1 VQRESGKKEGEDNV
15 GTIGFYDTYIVVLAS
30 LFALVDPIGN
40 AVIFASL
47 TPTRTPYRRRIYAIK
62 GVLIATI
69 LLLSFMF
76 LGEFFLK
83 HLGISLAALRT
94 SGGILLLIMGIDM
107 VFARNSGGT
116 STTDEEEQEA
126 MEHSLAKEDISVFP
140 LATPLLAGP
149 GTIGAIILFHANA
162 QGSAE
167 QQFAVLV
174 ALGTIMLASLVCLL
188 ASSFLSRLLG
198 KTGMNVIKRIMG
210 VLLAALAVQF
220 MFDGLAQSGL
230 FS

>member
-1 VQRESGKKEGEDNV
+1 MLTGD
-15 GTIGFYDTYIVVLAS
+15 FYETYIVVLAS

-47 TPTRTPYRRRIYAIK
+47 TPTRTPYRRRLYAFK
-62 GVLIATI
+62 GVLIATS
-69 LLLSFMF
+69 LLLGFMF

-83 HLGISLAALRT
+83 HLGISMAALRT

-107 VFARNSGGT
+107 VFARHSGGT
-116 STTDEEEQEA
+116 STTDEEEKEA

-149 GTIGAIILFHANA
+149 GAIGAVILFHANA
-162 QGSAE
+162 EGSAE
-167 QQFAVLV
+167 KQLAVIA
-174 ALGTIMLASLVCLL
+174 ALLTIMIASLLCLL
-188 ASSFLSRLLG
+188 ASSSLQRILG
-198 KTGMNVIKRIMG
+198 KTGMNVINRIMG

-220 MFDGLAQSGL
+220 VFDGLAQSGL

>member
-1 VQRESGKKEGEDNV
+1 MFTNE
-15 GTIGFYDTYIVVLAS
+15 FYEVYLLVLTS

-47 TPTRTPYRRRIYAIK
+47 TPTRTAYRRRMYAFK
-62 GVLIATI
+62 GIFIATI
-69 LLLSFMF
+69 LLLVFMF
-76 LGEFFLK
+76 LGEFVLK
-83 HLGISLAALRT
+83 NLGISLAALGT

-107 VFARNSGGT
+107 VFARHSGGT

-149 GTIGAIILFHANA
+149 GAIGAIILFHA
-162 QGSAE
+162 SAE
-167 QQFAVLV
+167 GSTEKQLAVVLALV
-174 ALGTIMLASLVCLL
+174 TVMLAALACLL
-188 ASSFLSRLLG
+188 ASSFLQRLLG
-198 KTGMNVIKRIMG
+198 KTGMNVINRIMG
-210 VLLAALAVQF
+210 VLLSALAVQLVF
-220 MFDGLAQSGL
+220 NGLEKSGL

>member
-1 VQRESGKKEGEDNV
+1 MLSGE
-15 GTIGFYDTYIVVLAS
+15 FYEIYFLVLTS

-47 TPTRTPYRRRIYAIK
+47 TPTRTPYRRRMYAYK
-62 GVLIATI
+62 GVLIATG
-69 LLLSFMF
+69 LLLGFMF

-107 VFARNSGGT
+107 VFARHSGGT
-116 STTDEEEQEA
+116 RTTDEEEQEA

-149 GTIGAIILFHANA
+149 GAIGTIILFHANA

-167 QQFAVLV
+167 QQIAVVAALV
-174 ALGTIMLASLVCLL
+174 TIMFTSLLCLL
-188 ASSFLSRLLG
+188 ASSSLQRILG
-198 KTGMNVIKRIMG
+198 KTGMNVINRIMG
-210 VLLAALAVQF
+210 VLLSALGVQF
-220 MFDGLAQSGL
+220 VFDGLGNSGL
-230 FS
+230 FA

>member
-1 VQRESGKKEGEDNV
+1 MFGGEFNE
-15 GTIGFYDTYIVVLAS
+15 TFLIVFTS

-47 TPTRTPYRRRIYAIK
+47 AANRSAHRRRVYAFK
-62 GVLIATI
+62 GVIIAS
-69 LLLSFMF
+69 LLLLGFMF
-76 LGEFFLK
+76 LGEWLLK

-94 SGGILLLIMGIDM
+94 AGGILLLILGIDL
-107 VFARNSGGT
+107 VYARHSGGT
-116 STTDEEEQEA
+116 STTDEEEREA
-126 MEHSLAKEDISVFP
+126 LEHSEAKEDISVFP

-149 GTIGAIILFHANA
+149 GAIGAIILFHASA
-162 QGSAE
+162 EGSAE
-167 QQFAVLV
+167 KQLAVVL
-174 ALGTIMLASLVCLL
+174 ALSAIMLIALISLLGAGYL
-188 ASSFLSRLLG
+188 QRLLG
-198 KTGMNVIKRIMG
+198 TTGMNVINRIMG